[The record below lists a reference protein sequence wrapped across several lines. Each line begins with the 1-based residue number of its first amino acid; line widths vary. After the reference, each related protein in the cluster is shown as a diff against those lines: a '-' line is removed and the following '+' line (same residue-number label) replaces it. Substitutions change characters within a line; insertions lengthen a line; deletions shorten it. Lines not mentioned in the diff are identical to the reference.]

1 LSSATV
7 SYRARVNGRLR
18 DPEGKWRDEMTQE
31 MEVSITMEN
40 VHESDMLDKVKH
52 SGDLIRKELF
62 GNLAAAGGQVYN
74 EREAVKE

>member
-1 LSSATV
+1 
-7 SYRARVNGRLR
+7 
-18 DPEGKWRDEMTQE
+18 
-31 MEVSITMEN
+31 MEN